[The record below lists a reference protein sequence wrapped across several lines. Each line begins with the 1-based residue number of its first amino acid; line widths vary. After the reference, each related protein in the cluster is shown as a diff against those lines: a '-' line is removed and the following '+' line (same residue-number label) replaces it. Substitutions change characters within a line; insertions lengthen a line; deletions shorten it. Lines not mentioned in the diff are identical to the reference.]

1 MLLEKLQENEHIP
14 TTPLL
19 AIHNNDVHLY
29 ALYEA
34 KREND
39 YLGHLYMGSTASA
52 TKSIGYTAR
61 VGQYGV
67 PGLVVR
73 KVAKAQ

>member
-1 MLLEKLQENEHIP
+1 
-14 TTPLL
+14 
-19 AIHNNDVHLY
+19 
-29 ALYEA
+29 
-34 KREND
+34 
-39 YLGHLYMGSTASA
+39 MGSTASA

-73 KVAKAQ
+73 KVAKVQ